1 MILKSAAGHQRPR
14 CTKRSDMAFLHTRVV
29 ETIKVFEVNDCE
41 WVAAR
46 DQLDAALGY
55 AETLGCSLE
64 RVLNDELI
72 DRESGCPRELS
83 LREMRHLRFHDEDD
97 SDYGLKSYKPRSF
110 RQQLDRLIAAGAKF
124 PVYFATTEC

>member
-1 MILKSAAGHQRPR
+1 
-14 CTKRSDMAFLHTRVV
+14 MAFLHTRVV

-55 AETLGCSLE
+55 AQTLGYSLE